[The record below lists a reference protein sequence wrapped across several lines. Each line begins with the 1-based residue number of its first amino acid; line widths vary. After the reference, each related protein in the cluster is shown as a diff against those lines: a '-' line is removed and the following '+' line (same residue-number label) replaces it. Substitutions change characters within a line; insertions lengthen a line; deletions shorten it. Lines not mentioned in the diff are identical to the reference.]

1 MTFNL
6 NTRLAYVL
14 VIIALGMGLTLATQT
29 GDWQWFSRAGSVVVA
44 IGILL
49 TSSQI
54 IEHGKRL
61 RSRRLDWEAANSLV
75 REKPDANN
83 PLNRDWAQGD
93 LVRQLVHS
101 RSREEE
107 TWINEGHGLYML
119 VGGTLIWGFGDLIGT
134 AFGL

>member
-6 NTRLAYVL
+6 NTRLAYIL
-14 VIIALGMGLTLATQT
+14 VMVALGTGLTLASQT
-29 GDWQWFSRAGSVVVA
+29 GDWQWFSRAGSVVVV

-61 RSRRLDWEAANSLV
+61 RLRRLDWEAANGLA
-75 REKPDANN
+75 REKHETNN
-83 PLNRDWAQGD
+83 PLNRDWAQGN
-93 LVRQLVHS
+93 LVRQLAHS
-101 RSREEE
+101 RTQQED

-119 VGGTLIWGFGDLIGT
+119 VGGTLIWGFGDLVGT